1 MIIGMTRCF
10 ATTNSFWIDPQGD
23 IRPCARHKSKVAH
36 ITEFE
41 DFNKIN
47 NSDYFRKITKD
58 LEDNNWPDGCIRCKQ
73 DETKGLHS
81 KRQFYKDLNLDS
93 EKDFMIDISMGN
105 YCNLKCRMCGPH
117 NSTQWI
123 KDYNSLIE
131 KNILPDLD
139 LDTKPY
145 SLSSQDIENIKS
157 LISTKKGRVFIEL
170 KGGEPLI
177 MPETQTMIE
186 ELSDLENSHQIELL
200 IVTNGTVFPLWLEKL
215 HKYFSSIY
223 LVVSIDGLE
232 SVYDYIRSNNK
243 YTYEDCIENIEKF
256 ITLENIDL
264 SFNVVVQNLN
274 IHQLPEIHKKL
285 TEYSNSI
292 NYITL
297 SMPIYLQPN
306 VMPQKSRREI
316 SNLIKSSKKVFG
328 DYANQID
335 MITKILEE
343 APDQKIYDKFI
354 EISKELD
361 SHRELNI
368 ENTLPHLL

>member
-1 MIIGMTRCF
+1 MSKCF

-23 IRPCARHKSKVAH
+23 LRPCARHKSKVAH
-36 ITEFE
+36 VTEFE

-47 NSDYFRKITKD
+47 NSDYFREITEELQNDK
-58 LEDNNWPDGCIRCKQ
+58 WPDGCIRCKQ
-73 DETKGLHS
+73 DESKGFHS
-81 KRQFYKDLNLDS
+81 KRQFYQDLNLDS

-123 KDYNSLIE
+123 KDYNSLIK
-131 KNILPDLD
+131 KNIIPDLD

-145 SLSSQDIENIKS
+145 SLSSQDIEKIKS

-177 MPETQTMIE
+177 MPETKTMIE
-186 ELSDLENSHQIELL
+186 ELSNLENSHQIELL
-200 IVTNGTVFPLWLEKL
+200 IVTNGTIFPLWLEE
-215 HKYFSSIY
+215 HYTYFSKIY
-223 LVVSIDGLE
+223 LVVSIDGLG

-243 YTYEDCIENIEKF
+243 YTYQDCIENIEKF
-256 ITLENIDL
+256 TALENIDL

-285 TEYSNSI
+285 TEYSTSI

-297 SMPIYLQPN
+297 SMPVYLQPN
-306 VMPQKSRREI
+306 VMPQKSRMKI
-316 SNLIKSSKKVFG
+316 IKLIQNSKTIFG
-328 DYANQID
+328 AYANQID
-335 MITKILEE
+335 TITKLLEE

-361 SHRELNI
+361 SRRELNL